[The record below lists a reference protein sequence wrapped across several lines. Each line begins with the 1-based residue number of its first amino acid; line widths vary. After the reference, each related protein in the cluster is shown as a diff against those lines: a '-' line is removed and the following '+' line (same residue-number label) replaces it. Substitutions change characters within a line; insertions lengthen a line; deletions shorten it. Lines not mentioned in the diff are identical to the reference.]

1 MRMGKTNTLDEQLDC
16 FEAASCVD
24 ADEGTQWVVV
34 RDGCAD
40 LRFTGT
46 VVAEE
51 SSRECSGPCSLR
63 WDVLKLYRTRSGTW
77 VCSRKYITLRTDE
90 QDSREGA
97 VCASTAEV
105 VQFFGYG
112 VLAKQLYA
120 AAGISCT
127 EAIA

>member
-1 MRMGKTNTLDEQLDC
+1 MQMGKTNTLDEQLDC

-51 SSRECSGPCSLR
+51 SSRECSGPRSVR
-63 WDVLKLYRTRSGTW
+63 WDVLKLYRTRSGMW
-77 VCSRKYITLRTDE
+77 VCSREDIMLFMDE
-90 QDSREGA
+90 QYSQEGA
-97 VCASTAEV
+97 VCASTAEA

-120 AAGISCT
+120 AAGISCAA
-127 EAIA
+127 AIA

>member
-1 MRMGKTNTLDEQLDC
+1 METKRMEGQLDC
-16 FEAASCVD
+16 TESAPCVEVEEG
-24 ADEGTQWVVV
+24 DEWVVV

-51 SSRECSGPCSLR
+51 SSREWSGPRSLR
-63 WDVLKLYRTRSGTW
+63 WDVLELYRTRSGTW
-77 VCSRKYITLRTDE
+77 VCSREHHTRYAKE
-90 QDSREGA
+90 QGSREGA
-97 VCASTAEV
+97 VCAGTAEV

-112 VLAKQLYA
+112 FLAKQLYA
-120 AAGISCT
+120 VAGIRCA

>member
-1 MRMGKTNTLDEQLDC
+1 MQMGKTNTLDEQLDC

-51 SSRECSGPCSLR
+51 SSRECSGPRSVR

-77 VCSRKYITLRTDE
+77 VCSREHHTRYAKE
-90 QDSREGA
+90 QGSREGA
-97 VCASTAEV
+97 VCAGTAEV

-112 VLAKQLYA
+112 FLAKQLYA
-120 AAGISCT
+120 VAGIRCA

>member
-1 MRMGKTNTLDEQLDC
+1 MQMGKTNTLDEQLDC

-51 SSRECSGPCSLR
+51 SSREWSGPRSLR
-63 WDVLKLYRTRSGTW
+63 WDVLELYRTRSGTW
-77 VCSRKYITLRTDE
+77 VCSREHHTRYAKE
-90 QDSREGA
+90 QGSREGA
-97 VCASTAEV
+97 VCAGTAEV

-127 EAIA
+127 EASA

>member
-1 MRMGKTNTLDEQLDC
+1 METKLMEGQLDC
-16 FEAASCVD
+16 SESAPCVEVEEG
-24 ADEGTQWVVV
+24 DEWVVV

-51 SSRECSGPCSLR
+51 SSREWSGPRSLR
-63 WDVLKLYRTRSGTW
+63 WDVLELYRTRSGTW
-77 VCSRKYITLRTDE
+77 VCSREDIILFMDE
-90 QDSREGA
+90 QYSQEGA
-97 VCASTAEV
+97 VCASTAKV

-127 EAIA
+127 EASA

>member
-46 VVAEE
+46 VVAEK
-51 SSRECSGPCSLR
+51 SSRECSGPRSVR

-77 VCSRKYITLRTDE
+77 VCSREDIMLFMDE
-90 QDSREGA
+90 QYSQEGA

-120 AAGISCT
+120 AARIECA

>member
-1 MRMGKTNTLDEQLDC
+1 MRMETKRMEGQLDC
-16 FEAASCVD
+16 TESAPCVEGEEG
-24 ADEGTQWVVV
+24 DEWVVV

-51 SSRECSGPCSLR
+51 SSREWSGPRSLR
-63 WDVLKLYRTRSGTW
+63 WDVLELYRTRSGTW
-77 VCSRKYITLRTDE
+77 VCSREHHTRYAKE
-90 QDSREGA
+90 QGSREGA
-97 VCASTAEV
+97 VCAGTAEV

-112 VLAKQLYA
+112 FLAKQLYA
-120 AAGISCT
+120 VAGIRCA

>member
-1 MRMGKTNTLDEQLDC
+1 METKRMEGQLDC
-16 FEAASCVD
+16 TESAPCVEVEEG
-24 ADEGTQWVVV
+24 DEWVVV

-51 SSRECSGPCSLR
+51 SSREWSGPRSLR
-63 WDVLKLYRTRSGTW
+63 WDVLELYRTRSGTW
-77 VCSRKYITLRTDE
+77 VCSREHHTRYAKE
-90 QDSREGA
+90 QGSREGA
-97 VCASTAEV
+97 VCAGTAEV

-127 EAIA
+127 EASA

>member
-1 MRMGKTNTLDEQLDC
+1 METKRMEGQLDC
-16 FEAASCVD
+16 TESAPCVEV
-24 ADEGTQWVVV
+24 DEGDQWVVV
-34 RDGCAD
+34 RDGLAD

-51 SSRECSGPCSLR
+51 SSREWSGPRSLR
-63 WDVLKLYRTRSGTW
+63 WDVLELYRTRSGTW
-77 VCSRKYITLRTDE
+77 VCSREHHTRYAKE
-90 QDSREGA
+90 QGSREGA

-112 VLAKQLYA
+112 FLAKQLYA
-120 AAGISCT
+120 AAGISCA